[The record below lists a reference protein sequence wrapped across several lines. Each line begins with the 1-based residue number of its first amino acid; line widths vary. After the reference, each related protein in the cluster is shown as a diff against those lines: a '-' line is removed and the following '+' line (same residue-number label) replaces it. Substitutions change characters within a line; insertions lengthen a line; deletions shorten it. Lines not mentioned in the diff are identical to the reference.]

1 MPAATTLLQ
10 RVLAAG
16 AALSLV
22 AALGASAGVARAIT
36 PPTITVLDIN
46 PEGDSY
52 ALDDDDTEAVAVGD
66 LLLFAADDDTHGR
79 DLYKS
84 DGTVAGTV
92 LVKDI
97 NPSFNAGVE
106 YMVAMGNTAY
116 FRADNGTD
124 GDELWKSDGTEAG
137 TVMVK
142 DINPS
147 GNSFPRDLFVVGS
160 TIYFEATD
168 GTNGEELWKSDGT
181 TAGTVMVKDINPS
194 GDSNPQS
201 FAAIGSTLYFE
212 ASNGTDGYELWKSDG
227 TTAGTVMVKNID
239 TSSNSGNIRAIT
251 RHGNLIYF
259 QARDAVNGEE
269 MYLSDGTEAGTMRI
283 PAPTAT
289 DYISCDCYDNPVMS
303 TSIGVFFTYYD
314 STVGHELGFIGDR
327 LPETNTNSSALT
339 LALLALSGALAA
351 GAVIAR
357 RAERRAN

>member
-1 MPAATTLLQ
+1 
-10 RVLAAG
+10 
-16 AALSLV
+16 
-22 AALGASAGVARAIT
+22 
-36 PPTITVLDIN
+36 
-46 PEGDSY
+46 
-52 ALDDDDTEAVAVGD
+52 
-66 LLLFAADDDTHGR
+66 
-79 DLYKS
+79 
-84 DGTVAGTV
+84 
-92 LVKDI
+92 
-97 NPSFNAGVE
+97 
-106 YMVAMGNTAY
+106 
-116 FRADNGTD
+116 
-124 GDELWKSDGTEAG
+124 
-137 TVMVK
+137 MVK
-142 DINPS
+142 NINPS
-147 GNSFPRDLFVVGS
+147 GESYPGDFAAIGS
-160 TIYFEATD
+160 TIYFRADD
-168 GTNGEELWKSDGT
+168 GTNGYELWKSNGT
-181 TAGTVMVKDINPS
+181 TAGTVMVKNINPS
-194 GDSNPQS
+194 GDSYPNNITVLGS
-201 FAAIGSTLYFE
+201 AIYFE
-212 ASNGTDGYELWKSDG
+212 AINGTDGYELWKSDG

-251 RHGNLIYF
+251 RHGNLLYF